1 MSYTALYRKYR
12 PDNFDEAKGQDHI
25 VTVLKNQICSNRVG
39 HAYLFCGTRGTG
51 KTSIAKVFAKA
62 INCEAPVNGN
72 PCNEC
77 ATCKSIKAQTSM
89 NVIEIDAASNNG
101 VDNIREIVE
110 EVRYSPTEG
119 RYKVYIIDEVHMLS
133 PGAFNALLK
142 TLEEP
147 PEYVVFILA
156 TTEAHKIPITIMSRC
171 QRYDFKRIPA
181 ELIADHLKQLTDAEG
196 VKVEDKALRY
206 IAGKADG
213 AFRDAISLLDQ
224 CISFCFGEEMTY
236 DRVLEVLGAVDIE
249 IFARLLRFISK
260 SSVPDCIRV
269 LDSVIL
275 SGRDLTQFI
284 TDFTWYMRN
293 LLLVKTADGEVEIL
307 EVSSEQTQ
315 ILEHE
320 ASVYDGEMLMRY
332 ISIFSEL
339 SNQIRYASQKRV
351 QTELALIKLCCPQ
364 MESNEAALADR
375 IRILEDKIA
384 SGVFTARE
392 PGVPEEAEFEPED
405 EAEPITEAALSED
418 LKAVAQQWSQLLL
431 KMPPLLRTILI
442 SAKPTVGPENSLL
455 ILMANETDRKL
466 VAKEENVTVIRQ
478 VIEKNIGKLV
488 TVKIE
493 LLSKEPSQQK
503 RVTDI
508 SKLFA
513 GLPVTVVK
521 Q

>member
-62 INCEAPVNGN
+62 VNCEAPVDGN

-77 ATCKSIKAQTSM
+77 RTCRSIKAQTSM

-181 ELIADHLKQLTDAEG
+181 ELIAEHLKQLTVAEG
-196 VKVEDKALRY
+196 VAVEEKALRY

-249 IFARLLRFISK
+249 IFARLLRYIAK
-260 SSVPDCIRV
+260 SSVPDCIRI

-284 TDFTWYMRN
+284 TDFTWYLRN
-293 LLLVKTADGEVEIL
+293 LLLVKTADGEVEVL
-307 EVSSEQTQ
+307 EVSSEQTE
-315 ILEHE
+315 ILQHE

-339 SNQIRYASQKRV
+339 TNQIRNASQKRV

-364 MESNEAALADR
+364 MESDAAALADR
-375 IRILEDKIA
+375 IRILEERMA
-384 SGVFTARE
+384 SGAF
-392 PGVPEEAEFEPED
+392 VPQDAQSRD
-405 EAEPITEAALSED
+405 EAEEEDIPQITEAALGED
-418 LKAVAQQWSQLLL
+418 LKAVAQQWSQLLM

-442 SAKPTVGPENSLL
+442 SARPTVGPEDSLL
-455 ILMANETDRKL
+455 ILMANETDRRIA
-466 VAKEENVTVIRQ
+466 AKEENISAMKK
-478 VIEKNIGKLV
+478 VIEREIGKLV
-488 TVKIE
+488 NVKVG
-493 LLSKEPSQQK
+493 LLPEEPSQRRQ
-503 RVTDI
+503 VTDI

-513 GLPVTVVK
+513 GLPVTVIK
-521 Q
+521 

>member
-39 HAYLFCGTRGTG
+39 HAYRFCGTRGTG
-51 KTSIAKVFAKA
+51 KTSVAKVFAKA
-62 INCEAPVNGN
+62 INCEAPVDGN

-77 ATCKSIKAQTSM
+77 RVCRSIKAQTSM

-101 VDNIREIVE
+101 VEHVREIVE

-119 RYKVYIIDEVHMLS
+119 RYKVYIVDEVHMLS
-133 PGAFNALLK
+133 TGAFNALLK

-156 TTEAHKIPITIMSRC
+156 TTEAHKIPVTIMSRC
-171 QRYDFKRIPA
+171 QRYDFKRIPT
-181 ELIADHLKQLTDAEG
+181 ELITEHLKQLTEAEG
-196 VKVEDKALRY
+196 VTVEDKALRY
-206 IAGKADG
+206 IAEKADG

-236 DRVLEVLGAVDIE
+236 DRVLEALGAVDIE
-249 IFARLLRFISK
+249 TFAHLLRYIRK
-260 SSVPDCIRV
+260 ASVPDCIRI

-284 TDFTWYMRN
+284 MDFTWYMRN
-293 LLLVKTADGEVEIL
+293 LLLIKIADGEVEVL
-307 EVSSEQTQ
+307 EVSSEQTA
-315 ILEHE
+315 ILQHE
-320 ASVYDGEMLMRY
+320 ASVYDEGMLMHF
-332 ISIFSEL
+332 INVFSEL

-364 MESNEAALADR
+364 MEASDEALR
-375 IRILEDKIA
+375 ERVRILEEKIA
-384 SGVFTARE
+384 NGVFTSRE
-392 PGVPEEAEFEPED
+392 PDAQAEAEEEPAGSITEEAL
-405 EAEPITEAALSED
+405 TED
-418 LKAVAQQWSQLLL
+418 LKAVAQQWSQLLM

-442 SAKPTVGPENSLL
+442 SARPTVGPEDSLL
-455 ILMANETDRKL
+455 LLMANEMDQKI
-466 VAKEENVTVIRQ
+466 AEKEEYLTTIRQ
-478 VIEKNIGKLV
+478 VIERSIGKHV
-488 TVKIE
+488 NVRVG
-493 LLSKEPSQQK
+493 LLSQEPAVQ
-503 RVTDI
+503 RRTTDI

-521 Q
+521 

>member
-62 INCEAPVNGN
+62 INCESPVNGN

-77 ATCKSIKAQTSM
+77 KTCQSIKAQTSM

-156 TTEAHKIPITIMSRC
+156 TTEAHKIPVTIMSRC

-181 ELIADHLKQLTDAEG
+181 ELIADHLKQLTLAEG
-196 VKVEDKALRY
+196 VAVEDKALRY

-213 AFRDAISLLDQ
+213 AFRDGISLLDQ

-249 IFARLLRFISK
+249 IFARLLRYIRK

-293 LLLVKTADGEVEIL
+293 LLLVKTAEGEVEIL
-307 EVSSEQTQ
+307 EVSSEQTELLQ
-315 ILEHE
+315 HE

-339 SNQIRYASQKRV
+339 SNRIRYATQKRV
-351 QTELALIKLCCPQ
+351 QTELTLIKLCCPQ
-364 MESNEAALADR
+364 MESDASALADR
-375 IRILEDKIA
+375 IRILEDRIA
-384 SGVFTARE
+384 NGVFTAKE
-392 PGVPEEAEFEPED
+392 PAAEGTEEED
-405 EAEPITEAALSED
+405 EATEPITEAALSED
-418 LKAVAQQWSQLLL
+418 LKAVAGQWSQLLM
-431 KMPPLLRTILI
+431 KMPPLLRTIMI
-442 SAKPTVGPENSLL
+442 SARPTVGPEDSLL
-455 ILMANETDRKL
+455 ILMANETDRRIA
-466 VAKEENVTVIRQ
+466 AKEENLAAIRQ
-478 VIEKNIGKLV
+478 VIERNIGKLV
-488 TVKIE
+488 NVKVG
-493 LLSKEPSQQK
+493 LLPDEPSQAK

-513 GLPVTVVK
+513 GLPVTVIK
-521 Q
+521 

>member
-62 INCEAPVNGN
+62 INCESPVNGN

-77 ATCKSIKAQTSM
+77 KTCQSIKAQTSM

-156 TTEAHKIPITIMSRC
+156 TTEAHKIPVTIMSRC

-181 ELIADHLKQLTDAEG
+181 ELIADHLKQLTLAEG
-196 VKVEDKALRY
+196 VAVEDKALRY

-213 AFRDAISLLDQ
+213 AFRDGISLLDQ

-249 IFARLLRFISK
+249 IFARLLRFIRK
-260 SSVPDCIRV
+260 ASVPDCIRI

-293 LLLVKTADGEVEIL
+293 LLLVKTAEGEVEIL
-307 EVSSEQTQ
+307 EVSSEQTELLQ
-315 ILEHE
+315 HE

-339 SNQIRYASQKRV
+339 SNRIRYATQKRV
-351 QTELALIKLCCPQ
+351 QTELTLIKLCCPQ
-364 MESNEAALADR
+364 MESDESALADR
-375 IRILEDKIA
+375 IRILEERMEN
-384 SGVFTARE
+384 GVFTAKE
-392 PGVPEEAEFEPED
+392 TNANGMEDAAEE

-418 LKAVAQQWSQLLL
+418 LKAVAGQWSQLLM
-431 KMPPLLRTILI
+431 KMPPLLRTIMI
-442 SAKPTVGPENSLL
+442 SARPTVGPEDSLL
-455 ILMANETDRKL
+455 ILMANETDRRIA
-466 VAKEENVTVIRQ
+466 AKEENLAAIRQ
-478 VIEKNIGKLV
+478 VIERNIGKLV
-488 TVKIE
+488 NVKVG
-493 LLSKEPSQQK
+493 LLPEEPSQAK

-513 GLPVTVVK
+513 GLPVTVIK
-521 Q
+521 

>member
-77 ATCKSIKAQTSM
+77 KTCQSIKAQTSM

-156 TTEAHKIPITIMSRC
+156 TTEAHKIPVTIMSRC
-171 QRYDFKRIPA
+171 QRYDFKRIPS
-181 ELIADHLKQLTDAEG
+181 ELIADHLKQLTLAEG
-196 VKVEDKALRY
+196 VEVEDKALRY

-213 AFRDAISLLDQ
+213 AFRDGISLLDQ
-224 CISFCFGEEMTY
+224 CISFCFGEAMTY

-249 IFARLLRFISK
+249 IFARLLRYIRK

-284 TDFTWYMRN
+284 SDFTWYMRN
-293 LLLVKTADGEVEIL
+293 LLLVKTAEGEVEIL
-307 EVSSEQTQ
+307 EVSSEQTELLQ
-315 ILEHE
+315 HE

-332 ISIFSEL
+332 ISVFSEL
-339 SNQIRYASQKRV
+339 SNRIRYATQKRV
-351 QTELALIKLCCPQ
+351 QTELTLIKLCCPQ
-364 MESNEAALADR
+364 MESDEAALADR
-375 IRILEDKIA
+375 IRILEERMEN
-384 SGVFTARE
+384 GVFTTRE
-392 PGVPEEAEFEPED
+392 PEGGAGDMSED
-405 EAEPITEAALSED
+405 EEAEPITVTALSED
-418 LKAVAQQWSQLLL
+418 LKAVAGQWSQLLM

-442 SAKPTVGPENSLL
+442 SAKPTVGPDDCLL
-455 ILMANETDRKL
+455 ILMANETDRRIA
-466 VAKEENVTVIRQ
+466 AKEENLDGIRQ
-478 VIEKNIGKLV
+478 VIERNIGKLV
-488 TVKIE
+488 NVKVG
-493 LLSKEPSQQK
+493 LLPEEPLQAK

-513 GLPVTVVK
+513 GLPVTVIK
-521 Q
+521 

>member
-62 INCEAPVNGN
+62 INCESPVNGN

-77 ATCKSIKAQTSM
+77 KTCQSIKAQTSM

-156 TTEAHKIPITIMSRC
+156 TTEAHKIPVTIMSRC

-181 ELIADHLKQLTDAEG
+181 ELIADHLKQLTLAEG
-196 VKVEDKALRY
+196 VAVEDKALRY

-213 AFRDAISLLDQ
+213 AFRDGISLLDQ

-249 IFARLLRFISK
+249 IFARLLRYIRK

-293 LLLVKTADGEVEIL
+293 LLLVKTAEGEVEIL
-307 EVSSEQTQ
+307 EVSSEQTELLQ
-315 ILEHE
+315 HE

-339 SNQIRYASQKRV
+339 SNRIRYATQKRV
-351 QTELALIKLCCPQ
+351 QTELTLIKLCCPQ
-364 MESNEAALADR
+364 MESDASALADR
-375 IRILEDKIA
+375 IRILEDRIA
-384 SGVFTARE
+384 NGVFTAKE
-392 PGVPEEAEFEPED
+392 PDADGEEAADE

-418 LKAVAQQWSQLLL
+418 LKAVAGQWSQLLM
-431 KMPPLLRTILI
+431 KMPPLLRTIMI
-442 SAKPTVGPENSLL
+442 SARPTVGPEDSLL
-455 ILMANETDRKL
+455 ILMANETDRRIA
-466 VAKEENVTVIRQ
+466 AKEENLAAIRQ
-478 VIEKNIGKLV
+478 VIERNIGKLV
-488 TVKIE
+488 NVKVG
-493 LLSKEPSQQK
+493 LLPDEPSQAK

-513 GLPVTVVK
+513 GLPVTVIK
-521 Q
+521 

>member
-12 PDNFDEAKGQDHI
+12 PDTFDEAKGQDHI
-25 VTVLKNQICSNRVG
+25 VTVLKNQIVSNRVG

-62 INCEAPVNGN
+62 INCEAPVDGN

-77 ATCKSIKAQTSM
+77 KICRAIKAQQSM

-119 RYKVYIIDEVHMLS
+119 HYKVYIIDEVHMLS
-133 PGAFNALLK
+133 AGAFNALLK

-181 ELIADHLKQLTDAEG
+181 ELIAEHLKQLADAEQ
-196 VKVEDKALRY
+196 VEVEDKALRY

-224 CISFCFGEEMTY
+224 CVSFCFGEKMTY

-249 IFARLLRFISK
+249 IFAKLLRYICK
-260 SSVPDCIRV
+260 GSVSECVQI

-293 LLLVKTADGEVEIL
+293 ILLVKTAEGAVEVL
-307 EVSSEQTQ
+307 EVSSEQST

-320 ASVYDGEMLMRY
+320 ATVYSVQMLMRY
-332 ISIFSEL
+332 IRIFSEL

-364 MESNEAALADR
+364 TESTQDALEDR
-375 IRILEDKIA
+375 IRILEEKIA
-384 SGVFTARE
+384 SGVFTTQE
-392 PGVPEEAEFEPED
+392 PGTQDEVLEEEF
-405 EAEPITEAALSED
+405 EPITEAALSED
-418 LKAVAQQWSQLLL
+418 LKAVAQQWSQILP
-431 KMPPLLRTILI
+431 KMPPLVRTILI
-442 SAKPTVGPENSLL
+442 SARPTVGPEDSLL
-455 ILMANETDRKL
+455 LLLENEMDRKI
-466 VAKEENVTVIRQ
+466 VEKAENLETITK
-478 VIEKNIGKLV
+478 VIERTIGKTL
-488 TVKIE
+488 TVRIGA
-493 LLSKEPSQQK
+493 LSQEPAAAK
-503 RVTDI
+503 KVTDI
-508 SKLFA
+508 TKLFA
-513 GLPVTVVK
+513 GLPVTVIK
-521 Q
+521 

>member
-62 INCEAPVNGN
+62 VNCEAPVDGN

-77 ATCKSIKAQTSM
+77 KTCKSIKAQTSM

-156 TTEAHKIPITIMSRC
+156 TTEAHKIPVTIMSRC

-181 ELIADHLKQLTDAEG
+181 ELITEHLKQLTDAEG
-196 VKVEDKALRY
+196 VKVEEKALRY

-249 IFARLLRFISK
+249 TFAHLLRYISK
-260 SSVPDCIRV
+260 ASVPDCIRI

-307 EVSSEQTQ
+307 EVSSEQTA
-315 ILEHE
+315 ILQHE
-320 ASVYDGEMLMRY
+320 ASVYDGEMLMHF
-332 ISIFSEL
+332 ISVFSEL

-364 MESNEAALADR
+364 MQTDDSALR
-375 IRILEDKIA
+375 ERVRILEEKIA

-392 PGVPEEAEFEPED
+392 PEGTVDEEEELAD
-405 EAEPITEAALSED
+405 LITEAALTED
-418 LKAVAQQWSQLLL
+418 LKAVAQQWSQLLM

-442 SAKPTVGPENSLL
+442 SARPTVGPEDCLL
-455 ILMANETDRKL
+455 ILMANETDRKI
-466 VAKEENVTVIRQ
+466 AEKEEYIATIRQ
-478 VIEKNIGKLV
+478 VIERNIEKKV
-488 TVKIE
+488 TVRIG
-493 LLSKEPSQQK
+493 LLSQEPAQRQ
-503 RVTDI
+503 RTTDI

-521 Q
+521 

>member
-62 INCEAPVNGN
+62 INCESPVNGN

-77 ATCKSIKAQTSM
+77 KTCQSIKAQTSM

-156 TTEAHKIPITIMSRC
+156 TTEAHKIPVTIMSRC

-181 ELIADHLKQLTDAEG
+181 ELIADHLKQLTLAEG
-196 VKVEDKALRY
+196 VAVEDKALRY

-213 AFRDAISLLDQ
+213 AFRDGISLLDQ

-249 IFARLLRFISK
+249 IFARLLRFIRK

-293 LLLVKTADGEVEIL
+293 LLLVKTAEGEVEIL
-307 EVSSEQTQ
+307 EVSSEQTELLQ
-315 ILEHE
+315 HE
-320 ASVYDGEMLMRY
+320 ASVYEGEMLMRY

-339 SNQIRYASQKRV
+339 SNRIRYATQKRV
-351 QTELALIKLCCPQ
+351 QTELTLIKLCCPQ
-364 MESNEAALADR
+364 MESDESALADR
-375 IRILEDKIA
+375 IRILEERMEN
-384 SGVFTARE
+384 GVFTAKE
-392 PGVPEEAEFEPED
+392 TSANGIEDVAEEET
-405 EAEPITEAALSED
+405 EPITEAALSED
-418 LKAVAQQWSQLLL
+418 LKAVAGQWSQLLM
-431 KMPPLLRTILI
+431 KMPPLLRTIMI
-442 SAKPTVGPENSLL
+442 SARPTVGPEDSLL
-455 ILMANETDRKL
+455 ILMANETDRRIA
-466 VAKEENVTVIRQ
+466 AKEENLTAIRQ
-478 VIEKNIGKLV
+478 VIERNIGKLV
-488 TVKIE
+488 NVKVG
-493 LLSKEPSQQK
+493 LLPEEPSQAK

-513 GLPVTVVK
+513 GLPVTVIK
-521 Q
+521 

>member
-1 MSYTALYRKYR
+1 
-12 PDNFDEAKGQDHI
+12 
-25 VTVLKNQICSNRVG
+25 
-39 HAYLFCGTRGTG
+39 
-51 KTSIAKVFAKA
+51 
-62 INCEAPVNGN
+62 
-72 PCNEC
+72 
-77 ATCKSIKAQTSM
+77 M

-156 TTEAHKIPITIMSRC
+156 TTEAHKIPVTIMSRC

-181 ELIADHLKQLTDAEG
+181 ELIADHLKQLTLAEG
-196 VKVEDKALRY
+196 VAVEDKALRY

-213 AFRDAISLLDQ
+213 AFRDGISLLDQ

-249 IFARLLRFISK
+249 IFARLLRFIRK
-260 SSVPDCIRV
+260 ASVPDCIRI

-293 LLLVKTADGEVEIL
+293 LLLVKTAEGEVEIL
-307 EVSSEQTQ
+307 EVSSEQTELLQ
-315 ILEHE
+315 HE

-339 SNQIRYASQKRV
+339 SNRIRYATQKRV
-351 QTELALIKLCCPQ
+351 QTELTLIKLCCPQ
-364 MESNEAALADR
+364 MESDESALADR
-375 IRILEDKIA
+375 IRILEERMEN
-384 SGVFTARE
+384 GVFTAKE
-392 PGVPEEAEFEPED
+392 TNANGMEDAAEE

-418 LKAVAQQWSQLLL
+418 LKAVAGQWSQLLM
-431 KMPPLLRTILI
+431 KMPPLLRTIMI
-442 SAKPTVGPENSLL
+442 TARPTVGPEDSLL
-455 ILMANETDRKL
+455 ILMANETDRRIA
-466 VAKEENVTVIRQ
+466 AKEENLAAIRQ
-478 VIEKNIGKLV
+478 VIERNIGKLV
-488 TVKIE
+488 NVKVG
-493 LLSKEPSQQK
+493 LLPEEPSQAK

-513 GLPVTVVK
+513 GLPVTVIK
-521 Q
+521 

>member
-12 PDNFDEAKGQDHI
+12 PDTFDEAKGQDHI
-25 VTVLKNQICSNRVG
+25 VTVLKNQIASNRVG

-62 INCEAPVNGN
+62 VNCEAPVDGN

-77 ATCKSIKAQTSM
+77 KICRAIKAQQSM

-119 RYKVYIIDEVHMLS
+119 HYKVYIIDEVHMLS
-133 PGAFNALLK
+133 AGAFNALLK

-156 TTEAHKIPITIMSRC
+156 TTEAHKIPVTIMSRC
-171 QRYDFKRIPA
+171 QRYDFKRIPV
-181 ELIADHLKQLTDAEG
+181 ELIAEHLKQLADAEQ
-196 VKVEDKALRY
+196 VEVEDKALRY

-224 CISFCFGEEMTY
+224 CVSFCFGETMTY

-249 IFARLLRFISK
+249 IFAKLLRYICK
-260 SSVPDCIRV
+260 GSVSECVQI

-293 LLLVKTADGEVEIL
+293 ILLVKTAEGAVEVL
-307 EVSSEQTQ
+307 EVSSEQSA

-320 ASVYDGEMLMRY
+320 ATVYSVPMLMRY
-332 ISIFSEL
+332 IRIFSEL

-364 MESNEAALADR
+364 TESTQDALEDR
-375 IRILEDKIA
+375 IRILEEKIA
-384 SGVFTARE
+384 SGVFTAQE
-392 PGVPEEAEFEPED
+392 TTAQEDALEEEF
-405 EAEPITEAALSED
+405 EPITEAALSDD
-418 LKAVAQQWSQLLL
+418 LKAVAQQWSQILP
-431 KMPPLLRTILI
+431 KMPPLVRTILI
-442 SAKPTVGPENSLL
+442 SARPTVGPEDSLL
-455 ILMANETDRKL
+455 LLLENEMDRKI
-466 VAKEENVTVIRQ
+466 VEKAENLETITK
-478 VIEKNIGKLV
+478 VIERTIGKTL
-488 TVKIE
+488 TVKVGA
-493 LLSKEPSQQK
+493 LSQEPAAA
-503 RVTDI
+503 RRTTDI
-508 SKLFA
+508 TKLFA
-513 GLPVTVVK
+513 GLPVTVIK
-521 Q
+521 